1 MPIVKDREDR
11 LKTINDRLQR
21 WGGRPVSTSELA
33 RYCNVSES
41 TIKQDIAYLKD
52 EYDAPI
58 AYSRKPHGYHYTRPF
73 ELAATVTL
81 TDKDL
86 AALHTALTTL
96 QQFQHMSLLEDLR
109 GTVDKL
115 DKAVRF
121 RSNQADDFGKYI
133 LFESVPYTKGSEWVD
148 AFLQAIHQR
157 QVVQFQHQRYD
168 TEVTKTHQIY
178 PYVVK
183 EHRNRWYVVGWR
195 LADEQLR
202 VFGLDRI
209 IAGSIEQLDM
219 AVTPPSFDAEAYFR
233 QALGVAVYD
242 DPAKTVVLSF
252 TREQGFRFQAQ
263 PFYPFQNEDILTDN
277 NTEFRVQL
285 QMIINDELVYELA
298 RLGGSVRVCSP
309 PKLIDKLINFHQ
321 AALSRYSDSN
331 STQ

>member
-11 LKTINDRLQR
+11 LKAINDRLQR
-21 WGGRPVSTSELA
+21 WGGHPVSTSELA
-33 RYCNVSES
+33 RHCNVSES
-41 TIKQDIAYLKD
+41 TIKQDIAYLKA

-58 AYSRKPHGYHYTRPF
+58 AYCRKPHGYHYTRPF

-86 AALHTALTTL
+86 AALHTAVATL
-96 QQFQHMSLLEDLR
+96 QQFRHLNLFADLR

-121 RSNQADDFGKYI
+121 RSSQADDFGRYV

-195 LADEQLR
+195 LADEQIR

-209 IAGSIEQLDM
+209 IAGSIERLNT
-219 AVTPPSFDAEAYFR
+219 AVTPPPFDAEAYLR

-242 DPAKTVVLSF
+242 DPAETVILSF
-252 TREQGFRFQAQ
+252 TREQGFRFRAQ
-263 PFYPFQNEDILTDN
+263 PFYPFQDEDILTDSN
-277 NTEFRVQL
+277 VEFRVRL
-285 QMIINDELVYELA
+285 QIIINDELVYELA

-309 PKLIDKLINFHQ
+309 PKLIDKLRGFHQ
-321 AALSRYSDSN
+321 SALGRYE
-331 STQ
+331 